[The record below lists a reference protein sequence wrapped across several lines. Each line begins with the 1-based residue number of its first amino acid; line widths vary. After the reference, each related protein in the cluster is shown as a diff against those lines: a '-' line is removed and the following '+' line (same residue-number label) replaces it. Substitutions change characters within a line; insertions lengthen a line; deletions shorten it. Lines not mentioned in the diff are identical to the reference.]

1 MDVIEL
7 FSRKE
12 LFEMK
17 KQLVEIMG
25 FDV

>member
-1 MDVIEL
+1 MDVVEL

-12 LFEMK
+12 LFKMK
-17 KQLVEIMG
+17 KQLVEIMR